1 MRTKITAI
9 MLNTFREA
17 IRDKVFIAVVIFSI
31 VVMGSARII
40 KPLTLGEEAK
50 VIKDI
55 GLNTITLFSVLI
67 AILIGGR
74 LVYKEIE
81 KRTVF
86 LILTRPI
93 SRWQFI
99 IGKYFGLLLVLFQS
113 VLIMTGVFYLILLF
127 LGIAAN
133 FYLLWAVVLTFFE
146 LAVITS
152 IAIFFSTFSTPI
164 TSSVF
169 TFALYCIG
177 HLTRDLKTLAAIS
190 KSAPAIVMTDVLY
203 YVLPNLSNFNIKAQ
217 VVHNALVDYKI
228 ILFTF
233 LYAIVY
239 SSFVLFI
246 SCLIF
251 RKKDF

>member
-1 MRTKITAI
+1 MRMKISAI

-17 IRDKVFIAVVIFSI
+17 IRDKVFIAIIVFSVI
-31 VVMGSARII
+31 VMGSARII

-81 KRTVF
+81 KRTVY

-93 SRWQFI
+93 HRWQFI
-99 IGKYFGLLLVLFQS
+99 IGKYLGLMLVLFES
-113 VLIMTGVFYLILLF
+113 VLIMTGIFYLMLLL
-127 LGIAAN
+127 LGIQAN
-133 FYLLWAVVLTFFE
+133 FFMLWAVLLIFFQ
-146 LAVITS
+146 LAVVTA

-164 TSSVF
+164 TSAVF
-169 TFALYCIG
+169 TFALYVIG

-190 KSAPAIVMTDVLY
+190 KSSIANIFSDIFY
-203 YVLPNLSNFNIKAQ
+203 YLLPNLANFNIKAQ
-217 VVHNALVDYKI
+217 IVHNALLDYKVLLLTI
-228 ILFTF
+228 V
-233 LYAIVY
+233 YAIVY
-239 SSFVLFI
+239 SSFVLFL
-246 SCLIF
+246 SCLVF

>member
-1 MRTKITAI
+1 MRISAI
-9 MLNTFREA
+9 ILNTFREA
-17 IRDKVFIAVVIFSI
+17 IRDKVFIVIIVFSI
-31 VVMGSARII
+31 IVMGSARII

-81 KRTVF
+81 KRTVY
-86 LILTRPI
+86 LILSRPI
-93 SRWQFI
+93 RRWEFI
-99 IGKYFGLLLVLFQS
+99 VGKYFGLMLVLFES
-113 VLIMTGVFYLILLF
+113 VLIMTGIFYLILLI
-127 LGIAAN
+127 LGIPAN
-133 FYLLWAVVLTFFE
+133 FYMLWAVVLILFQ

-164 TSSVF
+164 TSAVF
-169 TFALYCIG
+169 TFALYFIG
-177 HLTRDLKTLAAIS
+177 HLTNDLKALGAIS
-190 KSAPAIVMTDVLY
+190 KSPVASLFSDVFY
-203 YVLPNLSNFNIKAQ
+203 YLLPNLANFNIKAQ
-217 VVHNALVDYKI
+217 VVHNALIDYRVLLLTI
-228 ILFTF
+228 

-239 SSFVLFI
+239 TSLVLFV
-246 SCLIF
+246 SCLLF